1 MVSRVGVGANC
12 FRWGQLEYLSTGSVP
27 GTYAAGSIYCECS
40 QCLEALYFGYF
51 QYSKDFMCRYLLREI
66 NLSVLSGFRIAHAL
80 SMLPVV
86 GPSQY
91 PLLLPPVL
99 QYSQYS
105 DYELFSSIFYI
116 VYPVAVNTFFLPRQ
130 SAKKHTR
137 SMFLGNVSMYVCA
150 GFYSAGHK
158 ASNISQPRL
167 YVVVI

>member
-91 PLLLPPVL
+91 PLLLPPVVL

-137 SMFLGNVSMYVCA
+137 SIFLGKNVSMYVCMCWILL
-150 GFYSAGHK
+150 GR
-158 ASNISQPRL
+158 SQSE
-167 YVVVI
+167 